1 MKMKQIQATAI
12 LKIHDGKLEEFKN
25 AAEKCV
31 RTVREKDK
39 GTLQYD
45 WFFSEDQTSCEVRE
59 KYQDSEAVL
68 EHMQNLGDTLGEL
81 LSLCDLSL
89 SIYGSPSDDLLDA
102 LKGMDI
108 RYYRP
113 FLSL

>member
-1 MKMKQIQATAI
+1 MKQIQATAQLRI
-12 LKIHDGKLEEFKN
+12 QQGKLDDFKLV
-25 AAEKCV
+25 AEKCV
-31 RTVREKDK
+31 QSVREKDK

-45 WFFSEDQTSCEVRE
+45 WFLNEDQMLCKVHE

-68 EHMQNLGDTLGEL
+68 EHMGNLGDTLGEL

-89 SIYGSPSDDLLDA
+89 EIFGSPSEDLLNA
-102 LKGMDI
+102 LNGTDI
-108 RYYRP
+108 KYYHP